1 MGWSSRIR
9 PRFIRPQ
16 ACNIVSRRFS
26 SPSKPTQ
33 APSQVLGLYR
43 APCRR
48 GFSDSAAHQSQEA
61 QNPKD
66 ENGARPHNRS
76 FLLFLGGAG
85 LCLLVGLSLFGLSGS
100 GSDGDVINKSTFSVF
115 TITSREQVSPTA
127 FILTVR
133 AAGSG
138 SEGRGGSAA
147 AAHQRQ
153 SARIRQAWDHGLW
166 SVEIKQPQLQIA
178 RHYTPLPPPITTAT
192 DAGRERTREDE
203 ELRFLIRRM
212 DGGEMSNYLS
222 RLDVG
227 DRVWLRGPHLGFDVA
242 RRLGGADR
250 VVFLAG
256 GTGVAPAL
264 QVARRLLLA
273 KDAGR
278 DDDQGPSVSLLW
290 ANRRGADALGRE
302 TKQQQQTG
310 FFGRFWGA
318 PKATPGNG
326 AGAESSSF
334 SEQIREL
341 RRRYPDRFSVRYF
354 VDEEGSFIGAKDV
367 VAAMSPPHAGAG
379 SRLVLPAK
387 DCPWHSATALETLP
401 NDDDA
406 SRGPESP
413 CICARTADEHA
424 GSNLLFVSGPEGFIE
439 AYAGPKRWGKGGEMQ
454 GPVQGLVGR
463 LMKKDGRRDGM
474 DNWLVLKL

>member
-1 MGWSSRIR
+1 MRWSSRIR
-9 PRFIRPQ
+9 PRFIPR
-16 ACNIVSRRFS
+16 
-26 SPSKPTQ
+26 
-33 APSQVLGLYR
+33 
-43 APCRR
+43 
-48 GFSDSAAHQSQEA
+48 QSQA

-66 ENGARPHNRS
+66 ENGVRS
-76 FLLFLGGAG
+76 SKRSPLLFLGGAG
-85 LCLLVGLSLFGLSGS
+85 LCLLVGLSLFGLTGS
-100 GSDGDVINKSTFSVF
+100 RSDGDVINKSTFSAF
-115 TITSREQVSPTA
+115 TITSRERVSPTA

-138 SEGRGGSAA
+138 GDGGGEGAA
-147 AAHQRQ
+147 ATHQQQ
-153 SARIRQAWDHGLW
+153 SARIRHAWNHGLW

-178 RHYTPLPPPITTAT
+178 RHYTPLPPPITAAT
-192 DAGRERTREDE
+192 SPEGERTREDGD
-203 ELRFLIRRM
+203 LRFLIRRM

-227 DRVWLRGPHLGFDVA
+227 DRVWLRGPHLGLDVA

-264 QVARRLLLA
+264 QVARRLLLS
-273 KDAGR
+273 KDTGR

-290 ANRRGADALGRE
+290 ANRKGIDALGRE
-302 TKQQQQTG
+302 TKNQQHAV
-310 FFGRFWGA
+310 FFGRFWGSSEA
-318 PKATPGNG
+318 AADNG
-326 AGAESSSF
+326 AGTESSSL

-341 RRRYPDRFSVRYF
+341 RRRYPHRFSVHYF

-367 VAAMSPPHAGAG
+367 VAAMGPPRVPAT
-379 SRLVLPAK
+379 SRLVPPAK
-387 DCPWHSATALETLP
+387 ECPWHSATALETLP

-413 CICARTADEHA
+413 CACSRTADERA

-439 AYAGPKRWGKGGEMQ
+439 AYAGPKRWGQGGEMQ
-454 GPVQGLVGR
+454 GPVSGLVGR
-463 LMKKDGRRDGM
+463 LMKKEGSGCGVN
-474 DNWLVLKL
+474 NWLVLKL